1 LTQLLETAP
10 VQKEAMDVVVYIAQS
25 IGLIPGRVWFGSNMA
40 VNAALTAK
48 QRRNFLR
55 FLNRHGLKRFPVSES
70 G

>member
-1 LTQLLETAP
+1 
-10 VQKEAMDVVVYIAQS
+10 MDVVVYIAQS